1 MSVLHTEPPAPDAK
15 AMLACL
21 LREGTPSRVHYIEL
35 YLDREVQEAI
45 AREYHLWDDIAASDE
60 LATYWQ
66 SQIVLQ
72 RFLGY
77 DYVTCGLEEQ
87 EWVFRKE
94 VAADTAALPRMGG
107 RSFMSQTEGPITCRA
122 EFDAYPWP
130 DPRKATSRAL
140 EYLERHLPDD
150 MCVLYGQVGH
160 FMEHLTWLMGYETL
174 CYALTDDRDLVRDI
188 SDRLIDY
195 YVVCVERLLEF
206 ERVRIVWGSDD
217 MGFRSG
223 TLISPADLREFVLPG
238 HARLAEMCHAAGR
251 PYILHSCG
259 ELSAIM
265 TDLLD
270 DVRIDGKHSY
280 EDTILPPEE
289 AKRLY
294 GDRTAIL
301 GGIDVGFL
309 CRADEAAVRAR
320 VRTTLDA
327 CMPGG
332 GFLLGTG
339 NSVANYIPLPNYLT
353 MLDEG
358 RQWRPSA

>member
-1 MSVLHTEPPAPDAK
+1 MNVLRADTPSPNAD

-21 LREGTPSRVHYIEL
+21 LREGTPERVHYIEL

-45 AREYHLWDDIAASDE
+45 AREYHLWDHVSGSDDIAI
-60 LATYWQ
+60 YWE

-87 EWVFRKE
+87 EWVFHKE
-94 VAADTAALPRMGG
+94 VAADTAALSRAGG
-107 RSFMSQTEGPITCRA
+107 RAFMSQTTGPITCRA
-122 EFDAYPWP
+122 DFDAYPWP
-130 DPRKATSRAL
+130 DPAKATAHAL
-140 EYLERHLPDD
+140 EYLERHLPED

-174 CYALTDDRDLVRDI
+174 CYALSDDRDLVREI
-188 SDRLIDY
+188 SERLVHY
-195 YVVCVERLLEF
+195 YVSCVERLLQF

-223 TLISPADLREFVLPG
+223 TLISPSDLREFVLPG
-238 HARLAEMCHAAGR
+238 HKRLAEMCHAAGR
-251 PYILHSCG
+251 PYILHCCG

-265 TDLLD
+265 PDLLD
-270 DVRIDGKHSY
+270 DVQIDGKHSY
-280 EDTILPPEE
+280 EDTILTPEE

-294 GDRTAIL
+294 GVRTAIL

-309 CRADEAAVRAR
+309 CRADEEAVRAR
-320 VRTTLDA
+320 VRKTLEA

-332 GFLLGTG
+332 GYLLGTG
-339 NSVANYIPLPNYLT
+339 NSVANYMPLPSYLA

-358 RQWRPSA
+358 RRWRG